1 MFHVLVMIWLKKI
14 LNILQLK
21 VNVRNKKM
29 KLRKLSLIKRFQ
41 ERQTHR
47 SVTKVTVQGSQPKK
61 ENRVEKIESEMK
73 NHEET
78 KLIVIKMPPN
88 ILKREKP
95 KGAKKQN

>member
-1 MFHVLVMIWLKKI
+1 
-14 LNILQLK
+14 
-21 VNVRNKKM
+21 M
-29 KLRKLSLIKRFQ
+29 KLRKLSLIKRFYKR
-41 ERQTHR
+41 ETHR
-47 SVTKVTVQGSQPKK
+47 SVTKVTVQGFQPRK

>member
-73 NHEET
+73 NHEKT
-78 KLIVIKMPPN
+78 KLIVIKMPSI
-88 ILKREKP
+88 ILKTGKP
-95 KGAKKQN
+95 KGEKKQN